1 MCHIHPIIHHQ
12 QITVM
17 KRIILIL
24 GLAASIGLMGTG
36 SVHAQFVVHDPGH
49 TLLNSTEWIANVKK
63 WVTQIN
69 EMIDAQELR
78 LGLQKIDQL
87 KELKSLKELADL
99 LDDVACLSSDYSF
112 YLNVGSNYHCLK
124 FLNFQR
130 VTVNLSL
137 STDLLFKVAIFRV
150 ENFDHSTPADTGIYT
165 EDEIVSALNIEK
177 NSNLFAF
184 STAEKTKELQ
194 AQFPYLDKVEVTVQM
209 PATVVVRLTPA
220 TERFTCMYSGGWMVL
235 SDALRILRALR
246 FSAKLGFALDPAT
259 AAAALAARDTLRT
272 VSAERLYT
280 ELDGLLLAPGAGQT
294 LAQYG
299 EILSGA
305 VPEILPCIGC
315 TQPGKWHC
323 YDVWQHSAAAVGA
336 LDLRGQD
343 TRGVRVLC
351 WATFLH
357 DIAKPLCRSVGPDGA
372 AHFKGHNQ
380 RGAQLARVILRRL
393 KAPAYLVDGAVG
405 LIAVHDAPLPADDV
419 GILKLLNRSGAI
431 FLRRLCALKYADLDA
446 HANTPEV
453 AARRADVAAFERRM
467 NELAK
472 TGCYT
477 MRQLAVNGADLMD
490 IGIPAGPGVGAT
502 LQTLLNDVMEGTLPN
517 EREALLAA
525 AVK

>member
-1 MCHIHPIIHHQ
+1 MSRDTIRLPHDAYRLLQTLRAAGHSAYVVGGCVRDSLLGRLPGDWDICTSARPDE
-12 QITVM
+12 M
-17 KRIILIL
+17 KALFCSQRLIL
-24 GLAASIGLMGTG
+24 TGEKHGTVAVILHGKPYEMTTYRLDGSYRDHRHPDNVQFVDDLAADLARRDFTINAMAYAPGEGVIDLYGGRSDL
-36 SVHAQFVVHDPGH
+36 AARVV
-49 TLLNSTEWIANVKK
+49 
-63 WVTQIN
+63 
-69 EMIDAQELR
+69 R
-78 LGLQKIDQL
+78 
-87 KELKSLKELADL
+87 
-99 LDDVACLSSDYSF
+99 C
-112 YLNVGSNYHCLK
+112 VG
-124 FLNFQR
+124 
-130 VTVNLSL
+130 
-137 STDLLFKVAIFRV
+137 
-150 ENFDHSTPADTGIYT
+150 TPADR
-165 EDEIVSALNIEK
+165 
-177 NSNLFAF
+177 FA
-184 STAEKTKELQ
+184 E
-194 AQFPYLDKVEVTVQM
+194 
-209 PATVVVRLTPA
+209 
-220 TERFTCMYSGGWMVL
+220 
-235 SDALRILRALR
+235 DALRILRALR

-280 ELDGLLLAPGAGQT
+280 ELDGLAAGPGGRAD
-294 LAQYG
+294 A
-299 EILSGA
+299 GA
-305 VPEILPCIGC
+305 VRRDFKRRCAGDPALHRLHPA
-315 TQPGKWHC
+315 GKWHC

-446 HANTPEV
+446 HARTPEV

>member
-1 MCHIHPIIHHQ
+1 MVLPESAAYVLERLENAGFEAYVVGGCVRDSLLGRTPGDWDICTSARPEEMRRLFADHQ
-12 QITVM
+12 
-17 KRIILIL
+17 LIL
-24 GLAASIGLMGTG
+24 TGEKHGTVAVVLHGKPYEMTTYRLDGNYHDHRHPDAVQFVDDLPRDLARRDFTINAMAYAPGRGIIDLYGGRDDLAAGMIRCVGDP
-36 SVHAQFVVHDPGH
+36 AQ
-49 TLLNSTEWIANVKK
+49 
-63 WVTQIN
+63 
-69 EMIDAQELR
+69 R
-78 LGLQKIDQL
+78 
-87 KELKSLKELADL
+87 
-99 LDDVACLSSDYSF
+99 
-112 YLNVGSNYHCLK
+112 
-124 FLNFQR
+124 
-130 VTVNLSL
+130 
-137 STDLLFKVAIFRV
+137 
-150 ENFDHSTPADTGIYT
+150 
-165 EDEIVSALNIEK
+165 
-177 NSNLFAF
+177 FA
-184 STAEKTKELQ
+184 E
-194 AQFPYLDKVEVTVQM
+194 
-209 PATVVVRLTPA
+209 
-220 TERFTCMYSGGWMVL
+220 
-235 SDALRILRALR
+235 DALRILRALR
-246 FSAKLGFALDPAT
+246 FSARLGFALDEAT
-259 AAAALAARDTLRT
+259 AAAALQARDTLQS
-272 VSAERLYT
+272 VSAERIYT
-280 ELDGLLLAPGAGQT
+280 EIDGLLGAPNAGPT
-294 LAQYG
+294 LAKYG
-299 EILSGA
+299 EILAGA
-305 VPEILPCIGC
+305 VPEVQACIGC